1 VQGFKSPPKEGKC
14 KSLNHRKGRKVEEF
28 KSPPKEGKCKSLNL
42 VSKHKNNGN
51 KILVEYFGGEYEVE
65 TGENL
70 NRE

>member
-1 VQGFKSPPKEGKC
+1 M
-14 KSLNHRKGRKVEEF
+14 EEF